1 MIRRH
6 PVKALVAVLILLV
19 AALGWSYATRDSV
32 PVPRTADPEPG
43 ESLVVVGVGGLSW
56 DDVSPEQTPVLWGL
70 LRDGAA
76 ASVSVKTLHLTT
88 CPSDGWA
95 TLSAGEAAG
104 PAAEGD
110 RPPCTDLPQVVGD
123 DDRGYSV
130 DGFTQIAAASR
141 EAAFGA
147 RLGLLGDS
155 FATHTSCV
163 AAIGPGAA
171 IAAAG
176 SDGKVDEYAPFAKAT
191 LVSELAQC
199 PITIVD
205 AGSILTTGP
214 DAAQHR
220 AQVTEIETRITEVRD
235 AMPSG
240 ADLIVVGLADR
251 DQQERLR
258 LLTATGPHYA
268 PGILA
273 SASTRME
280 GIAQISDVTATILQR
295 GGVRPVEPIG
305 GRALS
310 ASPSANNSEST
321 AARKLTRLTD
331 IDVKADAMHRIVV
344 PFLVGWLSVA
354 LLALIVLWVLWR
366 RSRPWHTRLS
376 RPRILRLVRLVGLV
390 AAGMPAATFLANL
403 IPWWRWSPPSPVLV
417 ALLSALV
424 LLISGLIAVLCLNG
438 PWSSSALG
446 PLAVMSTVTAGVIG
460 LDLMTGSRLQMASI
474 FGLQPLVGGR
484 FYGMGNVAF
493 ALYGSAVLLLC
504 AAMAHALVRRNAA
517 RLAVV
522 VVLVLGGTA
531 LAVDVLPAWGA
542 DFGGPIA
549 LVPALGLLLMRVAG
563 MRVSVRSLALV
574 GLAAAAIVTLVCYL
588 DWRRPEQYRSH
599 PGRFFQTLLDGDAFA
614 VVSRKLIA
622 NIELSTAHPALLALV
637 LVVSAF
643 LLVLVIQPGRFGTA
657 PFARLVDEA
666 PLLRDGL
673 IAVVVLSAIG
683 FLTNDSGAAIPPVA
697 MILTV
702 PLVVSA
708 VAQFMAIERAKEPV
722 RRRRDRHHL

>member
-1 MIRRH
+1 VIRRH
-6 PVKALVAVLILLV
+6 PLKALVAVLVLLI
-19 AALGWSYATRDSV
+19 AALVWSYTTRDSV

-43 ESLVVVGVGGLSW
+43 ESLVVVGVGGISW
-56 DDVSPEQTPVLWGL
+56 DDVSAETTPVLWGL

-88 CPSDGWA
+88 CPTDGWA

-104 PAAEGD
+104 PEALGD
-110 RPPCTDLPQVVGD
+110 RPECTPLPEIVGD
-123 DDRGYSV
+123 EKSGHSV
-130 DGFTQIAAASR
+130 AGFEDVATASR
-141 EAAFGA
+141 EAAFEA

-155 FATHTSCV
+155 FAAHNSCV
-163 AAIGPGAA
+163 SAVGPGAA
-171 IAAAG
+171 LAAAT
-176 SDGKVDEYAPFAKAT
+176 SDGMVGHYAPFEVTT

-199 PITIVD
+199 PISIVD
-205 AGSILTTGP
+205 AGAILTTDSDSGSHLEGIN
-214 DAAQHR
+214 A
-220 AQVTEIETRITEVRD
+220 IEERITQVRD
-235 AMPSG
+235 AMPNG
-240 ADLIVVGLADR
+240 ADLIVVALADR
-251 DQQERLR
+251 DRQERLR
-258 LLTATGPHYA
+258 VLTATGPHYA

-273 SASTRME
+273 SASTRMQ

-295 GGVRPVEPIG
+295 GGARAVEPIG

-310 ASPSANNSEST
+310 VSPSPNNSEST
-321 AARKLTRLTD
+321 AASKLTVLTD
-331 IDVKADAMHRIVV
+331 IDLKADAMHSIVV
-344 PFLVGWLSVA
+344 PFLVVWLSGA
-354 LLALIVLWVLWR
+354 LIALIVLWVVWR
-366 RSRPWHTRLS
+366 RARPWHSKLTRN
-376 RPRILRLVRLVGLV
+376 RVLRLVRLVGLV
-390 AAGMPAATFLANL
+390 AAGMPASTFLANL
-403 IPWWRWSPPSPVLV
+403 VPWWRWSPPSWVLV
-417 ALLSALV
+417 ALLSLLV
-424 LLISGLIAVLCLNG
+424 LVISALITVACLNG

-446 PLAVMSTVTAGVIG
+446 PLAMMSAVTAGVIG
-460 LDLMTGSRLQMASI
+460 LDLLTGSTLQMASI

-504 AAMAHALVRRNAA
+504 ASMAHALVRRNAP
-517 RLAVV
+517 RLAVLAV
-522 VVLVLGGTA
+522 VGLGGVA

-563 MRVSVRSLALV
+563 IRVSVRSLAVV
-574 GLAAAAIVTLVCYL
+574 GVAAALVVTLVCYL

-599 PGRFFQTLLDGDAFA
+599 PGRFFQTLLDGDGFA
-614 VVSRKLIA
+614 VVSRKLVA
-622 NIELSTAHPALLALV
+622 NIELSTAQPVLLGLV
-637 LVVSAF
+637 VVVSAF
-643 LLVLVIQPGRFGTA
+643 LVVIVLQPGRFGTA

-673 IAVVVLSAIG
+673 LAVVVMCIIG

-702 PLVVSA
+702 PLVISA
-708 VAQFMAIERAKEPV
+708 VAQFISIERTREPV